1 MVVTDNMISNEP
13 ANNIDDER
21 ILIPVKYP
29 ECADSLLG
37 LALLIRNPKLKRELI
52 ALNVVYDDADVATN
66 QAKGKR
72 LLEKLS
78 RDAAASEVPV
88 TTQVRVAVNIANGIK
103 HAFQEFNA
111 SEIIIGMHTHQ
122 EVSTKFWGEFH
133 QSLFNGINCQI
144 IMARITEPLNTI
156 RRIQVE
162 RNSSLVS
169 IDG

>member
-1 MVVTDNMISNEP
+1 MTNVSSFLL
-13 ANNIDDER
+13 NIQSA
-21 ILIPVKYP
+21 LIVY
-29 ECADSLLG
+29 SV

-103 HAFQEFNA
+103 
-111 SEIIIGMHTHQ
+111 TC
-122 EVSTKFWGEFH
+122 
-133 QSLFNGINCQI
+133 L
-144 IMARITEPLNTI
+144 P
-156 RRIQVE
+156 RIQCQ
-162 RNSSLVS
+162 
-169 IDG
+169 